1 MDEKRDLEFS
11 IMANSTIVYR
21 SPRPTASLSVLEV
34 GKQTVRSL
42 IDQRTLWVFAAVLVE
57 SGCGMLQT
65 SPSGIIPCAAPC
77 LLWLVPGIAH
87 SYGPLEGSSWDER
100 WVLFDGS
107 LAIELLEQGLID
119 VVEPVTALPGNSDIP
134 QLFRD
139 LDTEL
144 LMRSPLGDSAA
155 AATVVRIA
163 TRAAI
168 EGELRA
174 PGDPRR
180 DVEMVSALRTRSLST
195 IDLAAFARDFG
206 ISPATLRR
214 RFIAA
219 TGLPPKVFQ
228 LRVRIDRAKELL
240 TTTDKSIEHVA
251 SDVGFEDSF
260 YFSRVFL
267 QREKRTPSEFRRL
280 NHRR

>member
-1 MDEKRDLEFS
+1 
-11 IMANSTIVYR
+11 MANSTIVYR

-57 SGCGMLQT
+57 SGCGTLQT

-119 VVEPVTALPGNSDIP
+119 AVEPVTALPGNSDIP
-134 QLFRD
+134 KLFRD

-174 PGDPRR
+174 PGDPGR